1 MKADIYV
8 RRAWHSW
15 VHRSQLR
22 VRPPAQ
28 RLVGLRAV
36 FVFAFACH
44 AAARRLETI
53 VIQVPSHMYLFFGLV
68 DLDNIEKKLI
78 SLPSSSTGAERK
90 EEDAPEEEAK
100 DGHRSDLIIRRRCC
114 MDDKA
119 SAFQNAS
126 PWDGLLYRL
135 L

>member
-1 MKADIYV
+1 
-8 RRAWHSW
+8 
-15 VHRSQLR
+15 
-22 VRPPAQ
+22 
-28 RLVGLRAV
+28 
-36 FVFAFACH
+36 
-44 AAARRLETI
+44 
-53 VIQVPSHMYLFFGLV
+53 MYLFLGLV

-114 MDDKA
+114 MDDEA

-126 PWDGLLYRL
+126 PVGWIVVQTTLTNLDETVLVLPTLDVLMQPTRISAL
-135 L
+135 

>member
-1 MKADIYV
+1 M
-8 RRAWHSW
+8 
-15 VHRSQLR
+15 HRSLLR

-28 RLVGLRAV
+28 RVVGRRAV
-36 FVFAFACH
+36 FACH

-53 VIQVPSHMYLFFGLV
+53 VLQVPSHMYLFFGLV

-90 EEDAPEEEAK
+90 EEDAPEEAK

-126 PWDGLLYRL
+126 PVGWIVV
-135 L
+135 